1 MNSTDK
7 SICDKSVFNQ
17 LFETHSETLC
27 NYLYYQ
33 CGDLYQS
40 EDLTQEAFI
49 KLWKNCKKVLFE
61 KAKGFLFAVAKNAF
75 YNEVA
80 HKKVVLQYAK
90 TQPQK
95 ISDHE
100 TPEFKFEEDEYL
112 KKLQTAIAKLP
123 NGQREVFLLN
133 RVDKKTYKEMSEIL
147 GISQTAVEKRMQKAL
162 QKMRLIIKDI

>member
-1 MNSTDK
+1 MNNIDQSV
-7 SICDKSVFNQ
+7 CDKKVFNQ
-17 LFETHSETLC
+17 IFESHSETLS

-33 CGDLYQS
+33 CGDLHQA
-40 EDLTQEAFI
+40 EDLAQEAFI

-61 KAKGFLFAVAKNAF
+61 KAKGFLYAVAKNTF
-75 YNEVA
+75 YNQIA

-95 ISDHE
+95 TLDHE
-100 TPEFKFEEDEYL
+100 TPEFKIEEEEYL
-112 KKLQTAIAKLP
+112 KKIQTAIAALP

-133 RVDKKTYKEMSEIL
+133 RIDKKTYKEMAEIL

-162 QKMRLIIKDI
+162 QKMRLTIKDI